1 MGYQCHSEAFNGR
14 LQRVLVGVEVGHT
27 CNLQSMSYLA
37 KYGHYANW
45 QAGAV
50 IMTVKRGNVSFE
62 MIRFNNDGSFTALGK
77 AFG

>member
-1 MGYQCHSEAFNGR
+1 
-14 LQRVLVGVEVGHT
+14 
-27 CNLQSMSYLA
+27 MSYLA